1 MYMYS
6 SRGISGILHL
16 LETACD
22 SHVLHVDITT
32 GYIFCHG
39 LNGLNLSAGMCDVIV
54 SCDSHMHIP
63 NDIHVHV
70 VAVLIPMYGNR

>member
-1 MYMYS
+1 MYS

-22 SHVLHVDITT
+22 SHVDITT

-39 LNGLNLSAGMCDVIV
+39 LNDLKLSAGMCDVTV

-70 VAVLIPMYGNR
+70 VAALIHVP